1 MRVVIIGGVAAGM
14 SAAAKLKR
22 LKPEDEVV
30 VYEKTDSVSFGA
42 CGLPYYVGGFF
53 EDKQEMIARSK
64 EAFQKSGID
73 LQTEHEVLDVDFS
86 TQKLQV
92 KNHLTQEIFED
103 YYDKLLIATGASS
116 IIPPIPGIG
125 LKNIRTLKSMDDGVG
140 LRALLRE
147 EKCKKVVV
155 IGAGFIGIEVV
166 EALKHM
172 GKEVKIV
179 EREDRILK
187 KVMDAE
193 VTSILEQ
200 ELKGQGVDL
209 YLNEEV
215 IRFEGTEK
223 IEKVITNKRTLEADA
238 VILSI
243 GFKPNTGFLEHTTIE
258 RAPNGAIVVDA
269 EGKTSI
275 EGVYAAGDCATIWH
289 ALMKKPIYVPLAT
302 GANKL
307 GRIVG
312 ENLAGKE
319 IAFQGSL
326 GSSCIKV
333 LGMEAGRT
341 GLTEEEAGLEGFD
354 YKVAFIEDRN
364 QTNYYPGG
372 NKIYVKLIYEK
383 DTYKLLGGQV
393 VGYKDAVQRTNVL
406 AACIFAGL
414 TTKELGLLDL
424 CYAPPFARTWDV
436 LNVAGNVCK

>member
-1 MRVVIIGGVAAGM
+1 MRIVIIGGVAAGM

-30 VYEKTDSVSFGA
+30 VYEKTDIVSFGA

-53 EDKQEMIARSK
+53 EDEQQMIARSK

-86 TQKLQV
+86 NKKLQV
-92 KNHLTQEIFED
+92 KNHLIQDVFED

-125 LKNIRTLKSMDDGVG
+125 LKNISTLKSMEDGVV
-140 LRALLRE
+140 LRARLRE

-172 GKEVKIV
+172 GKEVCLV

-193 VTSILEQ
+193 ITSILEE
-200 ELKGQGVDL
+200 ELKTQGVDL

-243 GFKPNTGFLEHTTIE
+243 GFKPNTGFLEHTPIE

-275 EGVYAAGDCATIWH
+275 EGVYAEGDCATIWH
-289 ALMKKPIYVPLAT
+289 ALMKKAVYVPLAT

-319 IAFQGSL
+319 VAFQGSL

-333 LGMEAGRT
+333 LEMEAGRT
-341 GLTEEEAGLEGFD
+341 GLTEEEARLEGFD

-364 QTNYYPGG
+364 QTSYYPGG

-393 VGYKDAVQRTNVL
+393 AGYKDAVQRTNVL
-406 AACIFAGL
+406 AACIYAGL

-424 CYAPPFARTWDV
+424 CYAPPFSRTWDV